1 MAVYAEKEMEK
12 AKEIMFLAAEL
23 ESATEKNPVTP
34 GQLLPVREMLGDLLL
49 EMGLPE
55 DALVQYRLSLKN
67 NPNRFNSIYGCGI
80 AAEQIGETKIAK
92 EYFTSLLELN
102 GSSDLTR
109 DRLIYASNVVNGI

>member
-1 MAVYAEKEMEK
+1 MYAEKDIEK

-23 ESATEKNPVTP
+23 EDATEKNPVTP

-49 EMGLPE
+49 EMDMPE
-55 DALVQYRLSLKN
+55 EALEQYLLTLET

-80 AAEQIGETKIAK
+80 AAEQLGKTNMAK
-92 EYFTSLLELN
+92 EYFTSLIELN

-109 DRLIYASNVVNGI
+109 DRLVYASNVVNGI